1 MWGSTSQQTSSA
13 HSAAYQSVDGK
24 ITPANIL
31 WAIHLIYLRTGSLT
45 CDLKVQKQEVSRR
58 EHHRTGGSLPF
69 LIPCLTQHIAK
80 PFLAPT
86 GTTLMTGTI
95 PTALG
100 TMLGHLKQGYLEIVA
115 VVMRRLMAEQHSVL
129 AWGLYQQKVLERCMQ
144 KVSAS
149 SKGKTGFSL
158 LWMIPTMTSKQ
169 VPLTQFWPTVSTLCW
184 RTSLEKADPGPGS
197 PPAELLAGLLRL
209 ARGLPAPAPQN

>member
-1 MWGSTSQQTSSA
+1 MLHSNREGTITAVRVGVCLCVGFHFSA
-13 HSAAYQSVDGK
+13 NLIGTLSRIPIRVDGK

-69 LIPCLTQHIAK
+69 LIPCLTQHMAK

-129 AWGLYQQKVLERCMQ
+129 ACGL
-144 KVSAS
+144 
-149 SKGKTGFSL
+149 
-158 LWMIPTMTSKQ
+158 
-169 VPLTQFWPTVSTLCW
+169 
-184 RTSLEKADPGPGS
+184 
-197 PPAELLAGLLRL
+197 
-209 ARGLPAPAPQN
+209 